1 MMNNHIGI
9 YLSGSITHDPDYR
22 RKFDLAE
29 RLIHTEAV
37 PEADIFNPAAH
48 QDLPADGKTD
58 EEVWADYLLRD
69 LLVLLQIRC
78 KANFAILVSLPGH
91 EKSKGASL
99 ERLFAEKLGFR
110 VLDIREM
117 FPDWEKRLA
126 EELGAKT

>member
-48 QDLPADGKTD
+48 QDLPAVGLT
-58 EEVWADYLLRD
+58 EEELWAKYLCRD
-69 LLVLLQIRC
+69 LCMLIQMRDENEV
-78 KANFAILVSLPGH
+78 AILVSMP
-91 EKSKGASL
+91 EYRTSKGASL
-99 ERLFAEKLGFR
+99 ERLFAEKLGFH

-126 EELGAKT
+126 EELGAKP